1 MDAVETEA
9 MMETFAAI
17 VVAVVIVSLEGYSGG
32 CVEVQ
37 GDYG

>member
-1 MDAVETEA
+1 VT
-9 MMETFAAI
+9 AA
-17 VVAVVIVSLEGYSGG
+17 LTGRDMEGYSGG